1 MNGQGAVC
9 DDIRRKC
16 RSGGSGCDSVSHP
29 GLAGSSPKR
38 PFRRRLATI
47 ISHPFSRRNM
57 SFTHRLVFWL
67 ALLGMALHS
76 PWPPMAHGQAAGG
89 MVDHSIC
96 SASGIRVVSVDD
108 QTSLDQDAPGSHQSL
123 DDSLCCLV
131 CADLASTVAMPHV
144 PFVFQPYLRQLGL
157 VRPVLQPDA
166 YRPPGILRATARA
179 PPLA

>member
-1 MNGQGAVC
+1 
-9 DDIRRKC
+9 
-16 RSGGSGCDSVSHP
+16 
-29 GLAGSSPKR
+29 
-38 PFRRRLATI
+38 
-47 ISHPFSRRNM
+47 M
-57 SFTHRLVFWL
+57 SFTRRLVFWL

-76 PWPPMAHGQAAGG
+76 PWPTMAHGQAAGG

-96 SASGIRVVSVDD
+96 SASGIRVVSADD

-131 CADLASTVAMPHV
+131 CADLGSTVAIPHA
-144 PFVFQPYLRQLGL
+144 PFVFQPHLRQLGL